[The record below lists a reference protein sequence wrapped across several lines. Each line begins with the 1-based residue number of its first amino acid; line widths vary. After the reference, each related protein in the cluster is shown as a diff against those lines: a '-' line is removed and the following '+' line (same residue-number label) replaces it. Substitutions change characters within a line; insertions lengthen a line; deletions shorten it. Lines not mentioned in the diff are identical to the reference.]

1 LPVDNA
7 GENAHGAS
15 FKCVEDENT
24 IRRHPYRFLRK
35 IMASTLPAIVLPY
48 GLMEIFLRLFLR
60 HQNDGRFD
68 RHPSQERFETA

>member
-1 LPVDNA
+1 
-7 GENAHGAS
+7 
-15 FKCVEDENT
+15 
-24 IRRHPYRFLRK
+24 
-35 IMASTLPAIVLPY
+35 MASTLPAIVLPY